1 MLVGTLIVQKFYN
14 DKYYGNNT
22 ISLLGGV
29 SIQELNMLEE
39 EFLEMIDF
47 DLCVSNE
54 EIMETQKKL
63 QAFKINNNDLI
74 NRLLIKIKLELDRR

>member
-54 EIMETQKKL
+54 EITETQKKL
-63 QAFKINNNDLI
+63 QAFKINNND
-74 NRLLIKIKLELDRR
+74 